1 VLLGTKVGFFF
12 ALVLIVAVASILI
25 TPDPTDDV
33 DAIVHL
39 RKVVYDQALTHVP
52 VPDVALIVRARGPL
66 YVVVSSNVTSRVLDL
81 LCTCR
86 C

>member
-1 VLLGTKVGFFF
+1 VLLATKVGFFF
-12 ALVLIVAVASILI
+12 ALVIIVAVASILI

-39 RKVVYDQALTHVP
+39 RKVVYAQSLTHVP
-52 VPDVALIVRARGPL
+52 VPSVALIVRARGPL
-66 YVVVSSNVTSRVLDL
+66 YVFVSSNVISRVFDL

>member
-12 ALVLIVAVASILI
+12 ALVLIMAVASILI
-25 TPDPTDDV
+25 TPDLTDDV

-39 RKVVYDQALTHVP
+39 RKVVHAQAVTHLP
-52 VPDVALIVRARGPL
+52 VPNVALMVRARGPL